1 MKQTLGYLLVFF
13 AKILVLLGWG
23 IVYGAILVYI
33 AAFFSTQLREL
44 VEQNFLMSLMLL
56 FCGFV
61 LAIGG
66 PQLVYLGR
74 RLQIPSVEQLLKKDK
89 RAPILLLRPFY
100 HDREQDAYSEKK
112 FTGGWFSSLNE
123 SLSIEY
129 NLVKAL
135 NSRGPV
141 VAIGK
146 PGEKLPPL
154 GAARMYT
161 TDDQWQQK
169 VLEFLDKAQ
178 LIVVILSFTPSVAWE
193 IEQVTA
199 DRLLPKTVFIIP
211 PALTG
216 GDWPMGWQQFRQRF
230 PFLEENYR
238 ELMAFRIAA
247 ENDVRYLKR

>member
-1 MKQTLGYLLVFF
+1 M
-13 AKILVLLGWG
+13 
-23 IVYGAILVYI
+23 
-33 AAFFSTQLREL
+33 
-44 VEQNFLMSLMLL
+44 
-56 FCGFV
+56 
-61 LAIGG
+61 
-66 PQLVYLGR
+66 
-74 RLQIPSVEQLLKKDK
+74 
-89 RAPILLLRPFY
+89 
-100 HDREQDAYSEKK
+100 
-112 FTGGWFSSLNE
+112 
-123 SLSIEY
+123 
-129 NLVKAL
+129 
-135 NSRGPV
+135 
-141 VAIGK
+141 AIGK

-247 ENDVRYLKR
+247 ENDVRYLKRSGSRDNWSFEIHFLDKVLPKPRGIYINS